1 MTRIQVFSLLLVP
14 LLCFFTKIIML
25 QQPNV
30 AWMLRIEYIM
40 KKKNTTPTQ
49 GSVQYFLFTAK
60 LRNQP
65 TFICKNANTLSYY
78 PTYMLHL
85 CSKEPYNDNIQNC
98 DSILF
103 ILIQDTRLYLKQF
116 IIYSKFCEWYR
127 AGKKSSEINSG
138 QTQKKIPG

>member
-14 LLCFFTKIIML
+14 LLCFFYKDNNATATKCGMDA
-25 QQPNV
+25 QN
-30 AWMLRIEYIM
+30 RIYNG
-40 KKKNTTPTQ
+40 KKNTTPTQ

-85 CSKEPYNDNIQNC
+85 CSKVPYNDNIQNC